1 MNMVEQFVGSIP
13 IYKKPWFWIL
23 IAIVIALGIWFFF
36 GSVISYD
43 VNVGSDM
50 PPGLPE
56 IPN

>member
-1 MNMVEQFVGSIP
+1 MVEQFVGSIP

-36 GSVISYD
+36 GSVTSIPGTID
-43 VNVGSDM
+43 RIQ